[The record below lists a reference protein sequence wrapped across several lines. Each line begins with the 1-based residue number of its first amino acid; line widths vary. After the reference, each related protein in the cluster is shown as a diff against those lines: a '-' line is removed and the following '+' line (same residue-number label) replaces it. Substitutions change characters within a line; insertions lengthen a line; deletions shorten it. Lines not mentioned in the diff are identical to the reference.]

1 MAVAVAVTL
10 QVLGPGSFQ
19 NDRTCISGAWPQHA
33 SAWLSMAQHGSAW
46 LNDRVEPV
54 VGRGSWHVVRP
65 TLRVERH
72 HGRRPAGQKS
82 TALHH
87 TRLRDWEK
95 TMENHQNSERVR
107 HGFTETRTLL
117 ILLALRFE
125 ICEIRWTL

>member
-19 NDRTCISGAWPQHA
+19 NDRTCISGAWPQH
-33 SAWLSMAQHGSAW
+33 GSA
-46 LNDRVEPV
+46 DRVEPV

-95 TMENHQNSERVR
+95 TMENQQNSERVR
-107 HGFTETRTLL
+107 HGLANTRTLL